1 MMMNGKQYV
10 ESIKKMRPN
19 IYKFG
24 KLIQDVTTDPNTALH
39 IKSVAR
45 SYDASFDPERAAIY
59 TAKSS
64 LTGETAHRW
73 NTFMGDAAAQVGNA
87 KMKRDQYH
95 QTGTCQGATC
105 AGWTALNTLWDAT
118 FECD

>member
-39 IKSVAR
+39 IK
-45 SYDASFDPERAAIY
+45 
-59 TAKSS
+59 
-64 LTGETAHRW
+64 
-73 NTFMGDAAAQVGNA
+73 
-87 KMKRDQYH
+87 
-95 QTGTCQGATC
+95 
-105 AGWTALNTLWDAT
+105 
-118 FECD
+118 